1 MTKLLRFAGV
11 ALLALTIGV
20 FGCGDDEDPV
30 APTVTVPTP
39 PTPPTPPRAPA
50 RGHDVS

>member
-20 FGCGDDEDPV
+20 FGCGDDAD
-30 APTVTVPTP
+30 AADAADA
-39 PTPPTPPRAPA
+39 APA
-50 RGHDVS
+50 PVTCPQERYHILC